1 MSELHRKVLIPFILL
16 LFFPANNIIS
26 SAQKARWRPKQVLGN
41 PSLAFDSAKVRL
53 GFIRDKAQI
62 PLIGEQEVGFK
73 AGSYDPRYPLVIDLV
88 QTWNTFLGSS
98 IGFCSGRDIAV
109 DTSGNVYVT
118 GESSATWGSPVR
130 PFAGWRDAFVAKLNS
145 SGSLLWNTFLG
156 GPTYADY
163 GIGIAVDTSGN
174 VYVAGY
180 SNATWGSPVRP
191 FAGSDDAF
199 AAKLN
204 DSGALQW
211 NTFLGGSGADR
222 GTDIALDTSGNVY
235 VAGESNATWGSPAR
249 PFAGS
254 NDVFAAKLNN
264 SGALQWNTFLGG
276 LTYADYGVGIALDTS
291 GNIYVAGYSYGTWG
305 SPVRPFAGIDDVFA
319 AKLNN
324 SGVLQWNTFLGSS
337 DYDSAGGLVVDTSG
351 NVYMA
356 GNSYATWGLP
366 VRPYAGGADA
376 FAAKLNNSG
385 VLQWN
390 IFLGG
395 SGDDFG
401 RDIAVDTSGNVSV
414 TGESSATWGLPV
426 RAFAGVRDVFAA
438 KLNNS
443 GALQL
448 NTFLGWSG
456 DDFGGGLTVDTSG
469 NVYVTGTSYGTW
481 GTPVH
486 PFAGSCNA
494 FIAMIDLG
502 IFPPSQFSLQRLVNN
517 LIFYKEYINRLTW
530 TANPMNT
537 RNIVRYKIYRR
548 VSADSASAFLLL
560 VELPANVFS
569 YDDRGLKKG
578 IAYTYRITAVDEDGQ
593 ESGWAEIGN

>member
-26 SAQKARWRPKQVLGN
+26 SAQKARWRPEQVLGN
-41 PSLAFDSAKVRL
+41 PGLAFDSAKVRL

-98 IGFCSGRDIAV
+98 TGFCSGRDIAV

-130 PFAGWRDAFVAKLNS
+130 PFAGWRDAFVAKLNNN
-145 SGSLLWNTFLG
+145 GDLLWNTFLG

-180 SNATWGSPVRP
+180 SNATWGSPVSP

-204 DSGALQW
+204 NNGALQW

-222 GTDIALDTSGNVY
+222 GTEIAVDTSGNVY
-235 VAGESNATWGSPAR
+235 VAGYSNATWGSPVS

-254 NDVFAAKLNN
+254 DDAFAAKLNN
-264 SGALQWNTFLGG
+264 NGALQWNTFLGG
-276 LTYADYGVGIALDTS
+276 STKADLCFGLAVDTS
-291 GNIYVAGYSYGTWG
+291 GNVYLAGDSYATWG

-324 SGVLQWNTFLGSS
+324 SGVLQWNTFLGSL
-337 DYDSAGGLVVDTSG
+337 DYDFGGDIAVDTSG
-351 NVYMA
+351 NVYVA

-366 VRPYAGGADA
+366 VRPYAGGADG

-385 VLQWN
+385 ALQWN
-390 IFLGG
+390 TFLGG

-401 RDIAVDTSGNVSV
+401 RDIAVDTSGNISV
-414 TGESSATWGLPV
+414 TGESSATWGSPV
-426 RAFAGVRDVFAA
+426 RPFAGVRDAFAA

-448 NTFLGWSG
+448 NTFLGGSG
-456 DDFGGGLTVDTSG
+456 DDFGGGIAVDTSG

-481 GTPVH
+481 GSPVR
-486 PFAGSCNA
+486 PFAGSCDA
-494 FIAMIDLG
+494 FIAKIDLG
-502 IFPPSQFSLQRLVNN
+502 IFPPLQFSLQRLVNN

-537 RNIVRYKIYRR
+537 RNIIRYKIYAR
-548 VSADSASAFLLL
+548 VSADSASAFDLL

-593 ESGWAEIGN
+593 EGGWAEIGN

>member
-1 MSELHRKVLIPFILL
+1 MSELHRKVLIPFILI
-16 LFFPANNIIS
+16 LFFM
-26 SAQKARWRPKQVLGN
+26 
-41 PSLAFDSAKVRL
+41 
-53 GFIRDKAQI
+53 AQI
-62 PLIGEQEVGFK
+62 PGSALFNGPASGFAPWLTMGKSAEAQKEKGQEVGFK
-73 AGSYDPRYPLVIDLV
+73 AGSYNPRYPRVIDIV

-98 IGFCSGRDIAV
+98 TGFCSGRDIAV

-130 PFAGWRDAFVAKLNS
+130 PFAGWRDAFVAKLNKN
-145 SGSLLWNTFLG
+145 GVLLWNTFLG

-180 SNATWGSPVRP
+180 SNATWGSPIRP
-191 FAGSDDAF
+191 FVGSDDAF
-199 AAKLN
+199 VAKLN
-204 DSGALQW
+204 ENGDLQW

-222 GTDIALDTSGNVY
+222 GTDVAVDTSGNIY
-235 VAGESNATWGSPAR
+235 VTGESNATWGSPLR
-249 PFAGS
+249 PFAGY
-254 NDVFAAKLNN
+254 DDAFAAKLNN

-276 LTYADYGVGIALDTS
+276 LTYADYGFGIAVDTS
-291 GNIYVAGYSYGTWG
+291 GNVYVTGYSYGTWG

-337 DYDSAGGLVVDTSG
+337 DYDFSGGLAVDTSG
-351 NVYMA
+351 NVYVT
-356 GNSYATWGLP
+356 GNSYATWGSP
-366 VRPYAGGADA
+366 VRPYAGGADT

-385 VLQWN
+385 ALQWN
-390 IFLGG
+390 TFLGG
-395 SGDDFG
+395 PGDDFG
-401 RDIAVDTSGNVSV
+401 RGGLAVDTSGNISV
-414 TGESSATWGLPV
+414 TGESSATWGSPV
-426 RAFAGVRDVFAA
+426 HPFAGVRDVFAA

-448 NTFLGWSG
+448 NTFLGGSG
-456 DDFGGGLTVDTSG
+456 DDFGGGIAVDTSG
-469 NVYVTGTSYGTW
+469 NVSVTGTSYGTW
-481 GTPVH
+481 GSPVH
-486 PFAGSCNA
+486 PFVGSCDA
-494 FIAMIDLG
+494 FIAKIDLG
-502 IFPPSQFSLQRLVNN
+502 IFPPLQFSLQRLVNN

-548 VSADSASAFLLL
+548 VSADSASAFFLL

-578 IAYTYRITAVDEDGQ
+578 IAYTYRITAFDEDGQ
-593 ESGWAEIGN
+593 EGGWAEIGN

>member
-26 SAQKARWRPKQVLGN
+26 SAQKARWRPEQVLGN
-41 PSLAFDSAKVRL
+41 PGLAFDSAKVRL

-98 IGFCSGRDIAV
+98 TGFCSGRDIAV

-130 PFAGWRDAFVAKLNS
+130 PFAGWRDAFVAKLNNN
-145 SGSLLWNTFLG
+145 GDLLWNTFLG

-180 SNATWGSPVRP
+180 SNATWGSPVSP

-204 DSGALQW
+204 NNGALQW
-211 NTFLGGSGADR
+211 NTFLGGSTKADLCF
-222 GTDIALDTSGNVY
+222 GLAVDTSGNVY
-235 VAGESNATWGSPAR
+235 LAGDSYATWGLPIR
-249 PFAGS
+249 PYAGGA
-254 NDVFAAKLNN
+254 DGFAAKLNN
-264 SGALQWNTFLGG
+264 SGALQWNT
-276 LTYADYGVGIALDTS
+276 
-291 GNIYVAGYSYGTWG
+291 
-305 SPVRPFAGIDDVFA
+305 
-319 AKLNN
+319 
-324 SGVLQWNTFLGSS
+324 
-337 DYDSAGGLVVDTSG
+337 
-351 NVYMA
+351 
-356 GNSYATWGLP
+356 
-366 VRPYAGGADA
+366 
-376 FAAKLNNSG
+376 
-385 VLQWN
+385 
-390 IFLGG
+390 FLGG

-401 RDIAVDTSGNVSV
+401 RDIAVDTSGNISV
-414 TGESSATWGLPV
+414 TGESSATWGSPV
-426 RAFAGVRDVFAA
+426 RPFAGVRDAFAA

-448 NTFLGWSG
+448 NTFLGGSG
-456 DDFGGGLTVDTSG
+456 DDFGGGIAVDTSG

-481 GTPVH
+481 GSPVR
-486 PFAGSCNA
+486 PFAGSCDA
-494 FIAMIDLG
+494 FLAKIDLG
-502 IFPPSQFSLQRLVNN
+502 IFPPLQFSLQRLVNN

-537 RNIVRYKIYRR
+537 RNIIRYKIYAR
-548 VSADSASAFLLL
+548 VSADSASAFDLL

-593 ESGWAEIGN
+593 EGGWAEIGN

>member
-1 MSELHRKVLIPFILL
+1 MSELHRKILIPFILL
-16 LFFPANNIIS
+16 LFFPADNIIS
-26 SAQKARWRPKQVLGN
+26 SAQKARWRPEQVLGN
-41 PSLAFDSAKVRL
+41 PGLAFDSGKVRVEVTYRL
-53 GFIRDKAQI
+53 R
-62 PLIGEQEVGFK
+62 GEQEVGFK
-73 AGSYDPRYPLVIDLV
+73 AGSYDPRYPLVIDFI
-88 QTWNTFLGSS
+88 QTWNTFLGPLT
-98 IGFCSGRDIAV
+98 GFCSGRDIAV

-130 PFAGWRDAFVAKLNS
+130 PFAGWRDAFVAKLNKN
-145 SGSLLWNTFLG
+145 GDLLWNTFLG

-163 GIGIAVDTSGN
+163 GIGIAVDTSGSI
-174 VYVAGY
+174 YVAGY
-180 SNATWGSPVRP
+180 SNATWGSPIRP

-199 AAKLN
+199 VAKLN
-204 DSGALQW
+204 DNGDLQW

-235 VAGESNATWGSPAR
+235 VAGESNGTWGSPVR

-254 NDVFAAKLNN
+254 NDAFAAKLNN

-305 SPVRPFAGIDDVFA
+305 SPVRAFAGIDDVFA

-324 SGVLQWNTFLGSS
+324 SGVLQWNTFLGST

-351 NVYMA
+351 NVYVV

-385 VLQWN
+385 VQQWN
-390 IFLGG
+390 AFLGG

-414 TGESSATWGLPV
+414 TGESSATWGSPV

-456 DDFGGGLTVDTSG
+456 DDFAGALTVDTSG

-481 GTPVH
+481 GSPVH
-486 PFAGSCNA
+486 PFAGSCDA
-494 FIAMIDLG
+494 FIAKIDLG
-502 IFPPSQFSLQRLVNN
+502 IFPPLQFSLLRLVNN

-537 RNIVRYKIYRR
+537 RNIVSYKIYRR
-548 VSADSASAFLLL
+548 VTADSASAFDLL
-560 VELPANVFS
+560 VELPANVIS

-593 ESGWAEIGN
+593 ENGWAEIGN